1 MRRILPTTLATGTL
15 LLLLSLPTPTQA
27 GQPLPSWSEYHGAAA
42 QRTGWLAWSRADLRA
57 AEEAAQL
64 AVRLKP
70 GDSPSLLLLTG
81 VLVEQE
87 KWELAHSAARRLA
100 KIGQPTPEALL
111 LMGRVALEMGRWEQ
125 SKTYYEEAAQRSP
138 NDARGEVGLALLA
151 ARHEQDWSLM
161 QRHLLLARRAEPKFH
176 AANLPL
182 LSGWRV
188 LSDDEQ
194 FLAALGAVLQP

>member
-1 MRRILPTTLATGTL
+1 VRRILPTTLTASAL
-15 LLLLSLPTPTQA
+15 LLLLSSATPTQA
-27 GQPLPSWSEYHGAAA
+27 GQFLPSWAEYHGATA

-70 GDSPSLLLLTG
+70 GDGPSLVLLTG

-87 KWELAHSAARRLA
+87 KWEPAYIAASQLA
-100 KIGQPTPEALL
+100 KIGQPSPEALL
-111 LMGRVALEMGRWEQ
+111 LMGRVALELGRWDQ
-125 SKTYYEEAAQRSP
+125 SKAYYTEAAQRSP

-151 ARHEQDWSLM
+151 ARQGKDWASM
-161 QRHLLLARRAEPKFH
+161 QKHLLLAKRAEPKFH

-182 LSGWRV
+182 LPGWRV
-188 LSDDEQ
+188 LSDDER
-194 FLAALGAVLQP
+194 FLDALEAVLQP